1 MDLVSRA
8 NQPFIDCLRLLAV
21 FAQRHCLV
29 QDTRVELQ
37 ASKLHLFRV
46 FYLRFHLS
54 FTLRVLNLCDRDQGL
69 QVVVSR
75 LFFFI
80 LLGAI
85 TELSL
90 HKRVIGH
97 VEQLRCI
104 LVDQCVTQH
113 RCSIPR
119 LLGLRDQVNPDRL
132 HKRSWVLMLP
142 RCLLLWVRG
151 VAEHSVTDQAFT
163 FLHLFFFLIL
173 GLWNNALRDIRI
185 RI

>member
-8 NQPFIDCLRLLAV
+8 NQSFIDCLRLLAV
-21 FAQRHCLV
+21 FTQRHCLV
-29 QDTRVELQ
+29 EDTRVELQ
-37 ASKLHLFRV
+37 ASKLHIFLG

-85 TELSL
+85 SELRL

-97 VEQLRCI
+97 VE
-104 LVDQCVTQH
+104 
-113 RCSIPR
+113 
-119 LLGLRDQVNPDRL
+119 
-132 HKRSWVLMLP
+132 
-142 RCLLLWVRG
+142 
-151 VAEHSVTDQAFT
+151 
-163 FLHLFFFLIL
+163 
-173 GLWNNALRDIRI
+173 
-185 RI
+185 